1 MSHGSLSE
9 NVTIVRR
16 NVTRVGVRTATRTV
30 TKAIPGKAVTRQVV
44 GRTAVRHIGPAGL
57 NGAEAD
63 SYTHAQGSASST
75 WTVPHNLG
83 RRPNVELRTVGGV
96 VMLGQ
101 VTHVSDNL
109 LTVSFAY
116 AIAGTARMI

>member
-30 TKAIPGKAVTRQVV
+30 TKSLPGKAVTWQVV
-44 GRTAVRHIGPAGL
+44 GRTAVRHVGPAGQD
-57 NGAEAD
+57 GAAAAAYIHTQ
-63 SYTHAQGSASST
+63 SSPSAT